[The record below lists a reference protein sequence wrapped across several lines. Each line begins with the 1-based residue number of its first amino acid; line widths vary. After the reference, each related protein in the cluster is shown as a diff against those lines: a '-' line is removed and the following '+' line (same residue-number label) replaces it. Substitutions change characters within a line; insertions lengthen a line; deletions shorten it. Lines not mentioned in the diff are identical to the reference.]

1 MKGLGKS
8 WPSPRDLLWL
18 GASLL
23 VAGAGIGL
31 WALVAQ
37 QHWVSRVF
45 LPSPADALEALWSGL
60 QSGELTAR
68 GAATVERMVY
78 GWLIASAAGVAL
90 GAFIGLSRQ
99 ARTWLLPGLEMLRP
113 LPATALLPVGIALL
127 GLTPGMLLAVIAFGA
142 AWPVLLATAHGFSSI
157 DPRLNEV
164 ARMLGI
170 GRFGFIAKFVLPHA
184 LPDILSGMR
193 LSLTASLIV
202 AVVGEM
208 VTAQEGLGTTIMDAS
223 RSFRSAE
230 LYAGVILLGAIGY
243 LGTLLLQAAEHRLL
257 AWKHQH

>member
-1 MKGLGKS
+1 
-8 WPSPRDLLWL
+8 
-18 GASLL
+18 
-23 VAGAGIGL
+23 
-31 WALVAQ
+31 
-37 QHWVSRVF
+37 
-45 LPSPADALEALWSGL
+45 
-60 QSGELTAR
+60 
-68 GAATVERMVY
+68 
-78 GWLIASAAGVAL
+78 
-90 GAFIGLSRQ
+90 
-99 ARTWLLPGLEMLRP
+99 
-113 LPATALLPVGIALL
+113 
-127 GLTPGMLLAVIAFGA
+127 
-142 AWPVLLATAHGFSSI
+142 
-157 DPRLNEV
+157 V